1 LEGNR
6 LAEAGGVRA
15 FVDDTRLIVQDF
27 DKAVR
32 GRVKILNMNSGMVGK
47 VLPNIGFALESIAV
61 ALRARS

>member
-1 LEGNR
+1 M
-6 LAEAGGVRA
+6 
-15 FVDDTRLIVQDF
+15 DDTRLIVQDF